1 MARKLLLR
9 TLNSAFF
16 FILGYAATTLYAE
29 AETRLF
35 LSNDSD
41 SSDYLYMEEVRVF
54 LNSNSSKLYFKI
66 DETSKAVEITS
77 NVTEA
82 TFFTLKTTPD
92 LHKSGYFQLVHAAGN
107 ESTTPT
113 SSIQDGQLILKL
125 DTERPVTRSGPHK
138 VVPYSEECRNSVHA
152 P

>member
-1 MARKLLLR
+1 MRLLPSMLKLR
-9 TLNSAFF
+9 QDFSSQT
-16 FILGYAATTLYAE
+16 ILTPLIT
-29 AETRLF
+29 
-35 LSNDSD
+35 
-41 SSDYLYMEEVRVF
+41 EVRVF

-125 DTERPVTRSGPHK
+125 DTERPVTRSGPYK
-138 VVPYSEECRNSVHA
+138 VVPYSEECRNSVHLEIQGMSTTL
-152 P
+152 PELQH